1 MACDHSIGDFL
12 ILRLLFSNF
21 LIGIYDYRNR
31 AEPSG
36 AVGQVFY
43 QNVLLFGVFRIF
55 LLHQNGVK
63 LGKVL
68 ACTM

>member
-31 AEPSG
+31 AEPPKFFTKMFYFL
-36 AVGQVFY
+36 VFLEFFY
-43 QNVLLFGVFRIF
+43 FIRMV
-55 LLHQNGVK
+55 
-63 LGKVL
+63 
-68 ACTM
+68 